1 MLIFILTVGAH
12 GLRAQMVPSVNTD
25 KTATLFVA
33 EADRYRH
40 MRDQAASTLSDS
52 SIDVTYYKLNLTI
65 STSPNYL
72 RGIVTIKAVSKVQ
85 SLTLIT
91 LDLMSTMTVDSVR
104 VAGGT
109 VSFAQFINTFSI
121 NLDRS
126 YGEGEVVTLDVYYEG
141 VPVATG
147 FGSFEFGSHAG
158 MPWVWS
164 LSEPYG
170 ARDWWP
176 CKDAPLDKADSV
188 DVWVTCNSAFKVGSN
203 GRLVAVID
211 NGNGTSTHQWAERY
225 PISTY
230 LVSIALTN
238 YAEFSNWFHYSPTDS
253 MQVLNYVLPEDLAAA
268 LDSLPKTVD
277 ALRILSGLYGLYPF
291 IREKYGHSEFGLG
304 GAMEHQTMTST
315 TGFGEFVVVHEL
327 AHQWFGDMITCA
339 NWQNIWL
346 NEGFARYSEALYAEA
361 RYGANAYRDY
371 MRYQADGARAAIGPV
386 YSRDTSDIPVLFND
400 ALTYRKGAMVLHMLR
415 HVLGDS
421 VFFRCMRNYANDPRF
436 RFNVATTG
444 GFQSVCESTSGLS
457 LGYFFNEWVFG
468 EKYPHYTYAW
478 TATSSGSGFEVSI
491 AIGQTTGTTNPAIFS
506 MPIDFKLSAAGWD
519 TTVVLFNTS
528 NEQQFR
534 VPVSHRPDS
543 VLLDPGEWILHDIV
557 NSLIPTQYTLEQ
569 NYPNPFNTSTRIS
582 YSVFP
587 TGTRQAVSLKV
598 YDVLGREVATLVN
611 TEQVPGTYQTTFDG
625 SGLASGVYFYR
636 LQAGGFAE
644 TKKLLLLK

>member
-188 DVWVTCNSAFKVGSN
+188 
-203 GRLVAVID
+203 
-211 NGNGTSTHQWAERY
+211 
-225 PISTY
+225 
-230 LVSIALTN
+230 
-238 YAEFSNWFHYSPTDS
+238 
-253 MQVLNYVLPEDLAAA
+253 
-268 LDSLPKTVD
+268 
-277 ALRILSGLYGLYPF
+277 
-291 IREKYGHSEFGLG
+291 
-304 GAMEHQTMTST
+304 GAIE
-315 TGFGEFVVVHEL
+315 
-327 AHQWFGDMITCA
+327 
-339 NWQNIWL
+339 
-346 NEGFARYSEALYAEA
+346 
-361 RYGANAYRDY
+361 
-371 MRYQADGARAAIGPV
+371 
-386 YSRDTSDIPVLFND
+386 
-400 ALTYRKGAMVLHMLR
+400 
-415 HVLGDS
+415 
-421 VFFRCMRNYANDPRF
+421 
-436 RFNVATTG
+436 
-444 GFQSVCESTSGLS
+444 
-457 LGYFFNEWVFG
+457 
-468 EKYPHYTYAW
+468 
-478 TATSSGSGFEVSI
+478 
-491 AIGQTTGTTNPAIFS
+491 
-506 MPIDFKLSAAGWD
+506 
-519 TTVVLFNTS
+519 
-528 NEQQFR
+528 
-534 VPVSHRPDS
+534 
-543 VLLDPGEWILHDIV
+543 
-557 NSLIPTQYTLEQ
+557 
-569 NYPNPFNTSTRIS
+569 
-582 YSVFP
+582 
-587 TGTRQAVSLKV
+587 
-598 YDVLGREVATLVN
+598 LGRELH
-611 TEQVPGTYQTTFDG
+611 G
-625 SGLASGVYFYR
+625 
-636 LQAGGFAE
+636 
-644 TKKLLLLK
+644 